1 MSPELQQYLP
11 LIIVGALLL
20 LIALW
25 LLIRTNRKTRVTG
38 ERAGDVLDEGAQ
50 GAQRNQALIDAPRSV
65 EKEYGQTSA
74 NANTQEVAAA
84 QAQTDAEAGA
94 FVAPSAPASTPA
106 TASPPAPT
114 PDPASA
120 PAPAPVASST
130 PSSSGQGDDLT
141 RIKGLGPKLSSRLA
155 ELGVTRFD
163 QIANWSAEDI
173 ERIDPQL
180 GRFSGRIARD
190 QWVAQARLLAEGDE
204 AGFSER
210 FGNTR

>member
-1 MSPELQQYLP
+1 MSPELEQFVP
-11 LIIVGALLL
+11 LIIIVIALLL
-20 LIALW
+20 LVALW
-25 LLIRTNRKTRVTG
+25 ATIRANRRTRVTG
-38 ERAGDVLDEGAQ
+38 EREGDVLEEGSQ
-50 GAQRNQALIDAPRSV
+50 GAKRNQALIDAPRSV

-84 QAQTDAEAGA
+84 QADADSEAGA
-94 FVAPSAPASTPA
+94 HVAASTPVG
-106 TASPPAPT
+106 SPTPAP
-114 PDPASA
+114 S
-120 PAPAPVASST
+120 PAPVDPAQAAT
-130 PSSSGQGDDLT
+130 ESGGDDLT

-173 ERIDPQL
+173 ERIDPEL
-180 GRFSGRIARD
+180 GRFSGRITRD

-204 AGFSER
+204 AGFNQR